1 MQIIVALVVCAVLV
15 YLYIKYFKK
24 LRCGNMLCITG
35 GIKTGKS
42 LLSVRQSVQLVKS
55 QRRKVW
61 IYNNILRYL
70 AYPFYAFKTKGK
82 LKAKRLRPLLY
93 SNIPLGVPFVP
104 VTDKLLKREEKPVP
118 GSVCYICEASLVA
131 DSMTY
136 KDALLNEE
144 LLLFNKLW
152 GHASKGGY
160 LIYDTQSICD
170 NHYAVKRC
178 LNTYFY
184 IHHNVKGLFFV
195 YLWLREE
202 RFSEDGAVS
211 NVYNEDVED
220 TLKLHIVPKSV
231 FKLYDRYC
239 YSVLTDHLPS
249 KGVSDEVK
257 KPVSLKSDTI
267 VSFKKYQTIFKKEGD
282 LHEK

>member
-1 MQIIVALVVCAVLV
+1 MI
-15 YLYIKYFKK
+15 
-24 LRCGNMLCITG
+24 CITG

-42 LLSVRQSVQLVKS
+42 LLAVRQSVQLVKS

-61 IYNNILRYL
+61 WWNNFFRYV
-70 AYPFYAFKTKGK
+70 AFPFYAFKTKGK
-82 LKAKRLRPLLY
+82 LKEKKPYPLLY
-93 SNIPLGVPFVP
+93 SNIPLGVAYVP
-104 VTDKLLKREEKPVP
+104 VTEALLKREEKPVE

-131 DSMTY
+131 DSMSF

-184 IHHNVKGLFFV
+184 IHHNLKGLFFM

-202 RFSEDGAVS
+202 RFSEDGSTKNTYDA
-211 NVYNEDVED
+211 DVEE

-239 YSVLTDHLPS
+239 YSVLTDHLPAKS
-249 KGVSDEVK
+249 EADEVK
-257 KPVSLKSDTI
+257 KPSTMKANDI
-267 VSFKKYQTIFKKEGD
+267 VSFKQYKTIYRKGVNK
-282 LHEK
+282 HEK